1 MCSKRQVLTSAE
13 FPRDLFWGAMDQI
26 LSEFCP
32 ESSPEL
38 VAILAQAG
46 SKGSNSMMG
55 LLILL
60 CFFSCFL
67 SLSLPSHQSSPQ
79 HAKFHFRACAK
90 RDKNGQRW
98 LTELG
103 CYFLRSSVWGD
114 FTSCLPVGAA
124 LPWPS
129 SMCGQSSTIL
139 QGDSISA
146 LWSNMKKS
154 VLTKDSYSVPQ
165 PGIPIST
172 SFMFT
177 CTCLPMES
185 FPLTT

>member
-13 FPRDLFWGAMDQI
+13 FPRDLFWDAMDWT

-46 SKGSNSMMG
+46 SKGSDSMMG

-60 CFFSCFL
+60 CFFSFL
-67 SLSLPSHQSSPQ
+67 SLSLPSHWSSPQ

-103 CYFLRSSVWGD
+103 CYFLRSSIWGD
-114 FTSCLPVGAA
+114 FTSCLPAGAA

-129 SMCGQSSTIL
+129 SMCGQSSAIL

-146 LWSNMKKS
+146 PWSNVMS
-154 VLTKDSYSVPQ
+154 VLTKDSYSVPP

-172 SFMFT
+172 SVMFT

-185 FPLTT
+185 FPHTT

>member
-1 MCSKRQVLTSAE
+1 MFQEAGVNKSVL
-13 FPRDLFWGAMDQI
+13 FPRDLFWGAMDQT

-32 ESSPEL
+32 ESPLEL
-38 VAILAQAG
+38 VAILARGG
-46 SKGSNSMMG
+46 SKGSDSMMG

-60 CFFSCFL
+60 CFFSSFL
-67 SLSLPSHQSSPQ
+67 SLSLPSHWSSPQ
-79 HAKFHFRACAK
+79 HAEFHFRAWAK
-90 RDKNGQRW
+90 RDKNGQHW

-103 CYFLRSSVWGD
+103 YSFLRSSIWGD
-114 FTSCLPVGAA
+114 FTSCLPAGAA

-129 SMCGQSSTIL
+129 SLCGQSSSIV

-146 LWSNMKKS
+146 LWSNVMS
-154 VLTKDSYSVPQ
+154 VWTKDSYSVPP

-177 CTCLPMES
+177 STCLPIES